1 MFKFRHIFEPPSVS
15 EEREFERV
23 NVTAKLERYLRT
35 NPLDRFATDEA
46 YRNKV
51 ELIER
56 NLGSIRGPILD
67 IGGNTAGEATILQQ
81 RGFRMVVGD
90 INESALDISRQRVEK
105 FGLRSP
111 DYVALDAHHLPFRD
125 ASFSA
130 VTVIEALHHFVE
142 YDRVLGEIHRVLKP
156 GGRLFSAEP
165 NSLNPIRRASEVRDR
180 LRGTIE
186 KSFYAGELRRM
197 CEKAGFAPVTV
208 KPFAHGKSSWKMEE
222 VPVYRRSAARFH
234 GWLSHTFP
242 VVFGSHALVAEK
254 GGGAENPNPEVDL
267 RELLCSPVNGESLR
281 FDPELKR
288 WVETGSG
295 GSFPDF
301 NGIPV
306 LIAEDRQMLGAPNRA

>member
-1 MFKFRHIFEPPSVS
+1 MFKFRHIFESPNVS
-15 EEREFERV
+15 EERVFERA
-23 NVTAKLERYLRT
+23 NVTGKLERYLRT

-51 ELIER
+51 ETIER
-56 NLGSIRGPILD
+56 HLGSIRGPVLD

-111 DYVALDAHHLPFRD
+111 DFVALDAHHLPFRD

-142 YDRVLGEIHRVLKP
+142 YDRVLSEILRILMP
-156 GGRLFSAEP
+156 GGRLFSTEP

-186 KSFYAGELRRM
+186 KSFYAGDLRRM
-197 CEKAGFAPVTV
+197 CEKAGFAQVTV
-208 KPFAHGKSSWKMEE
+208 KPFATGKSSWKMEE
-222 VPVYRRSAARFH
+222 VPPYRRSAARLH
-234 GWLSHTFP
+234 GWLSLTFP
-242 VVFGSHALVAEK
+242 VVFGGHALVAEK
-254 GGGAENPNPEVDL
+254 GGEAGTPNPDVDL
-267 RELLCSPVNGESLR
+267 PELLRSPVNGESLR

-288 WVETGSG
+288 WVENGSG
-295 GSFPDF
+295 GSFPDL

-306 LIAEDRQMLGAPNRA
+306 LIAEDRLMPSAPSRA